1 LAFKRASAQD
11 GTLALAQT
19 AAENRGTAMKL
30 WKMVG
35 LAALG
40 SALCVS
46 GALAQGKK
54 WETVKIATEGAYA
67 PWNFSGPGGKLDGF
81 EVELANE
88 LCGRMKVKCE
98 IVAQDWDGII
108 PALQAGKYDAI
119 MAGMNITP
127 KRQEVLSFSR
137 VYAAGPHGFGVMKDS
152 PLAKLAGEG
161 QVVSLTNDP
170 AEAKKIIDA
179 WTPMLK
185 GKTVGVQTSTT
196 NSAFLEKY
204 FKDVVTIR
212 EYKTTEQ
219 HDLDLSAGRLDAI
232 FAAHSSLSATTEKPE
247 FKDMAIAGAGLGG
260 DILGAGVAVGLRKG
274 DAELKAMFDDAINAA
289 IKDGTIE
296 KLTGKWFKI
305 KMIPQS

>member
-1 LAFKRASAQD
+1 
-11 GTLALAQT
+11 
-19 AAENRGTAMKL
+19 
-30 WKMVG
+30 
-35 LAALG
+35 
-40 SALCVS
+40 
-46 GALAQGKK
+46 
-54 WETVKIATEGAYA
+54 
-67 PWNFSGPGGKLDGF
+67 
-81 EVELANE
+81 
-88 LCGRMKVKCE
+88 
-98 IVAQDWDGII
+98 
-108 PALQAGKYDAI
+108 

-127 KRQEVLSFSR
+127 KRQEVLNFSR

-152 PLAKLAGEG
+152 PLAKLAGQGE
-161 QVVSLTNDP
+161 VISLVTNP

-179 WTPMLK
+179 WTPLLK

-232 FAAHSSLSATTEKPE
+232 FAAHSSISATTEKPE
-247 FKDMAIAGAGLGG
+247 FKDMIIAGAGLGG
-260 DILGAGVAVGLRKG
+260 DVLGVGVAVGLRKG
-274 DAELKAMFDDAINAA
+274 DAELKTMFDDAINGA